1 MERSTAA
8 IGALA
13 VGTFA
18 IGTTE
23 FVIAGL
29 LPEIATGVAVSIPTA
44 GLLVSGYALGVVLGA
59 PTMTAALTHV
69 PRKAALVGLLVVFVA
84 GNVLSAIGAS
94 FGAVLAGRVVAA
106 FCHGAF
112 IGVASIAVAALVAPE
127 RRARA
132 IAGLLSGLNLAN
144 VAGVPLGIFIGQ
156 RLDWRV
162 TFGVVAALGVLALV
176 AAAVALPAVPVPPGT
191 SLRAQLTA
199 FRRPQLW
206 LTLFMTA
213 FGFGAVYAPFTY
225 VAPLMT
231 RVAGFP
237 AGDLP
242 WLLVLFGAGLVLGN
256 LLGSRAAD
264 RALTATI
271 LTVLVLLIVVLVSFH
286 WTVRAPVPAAITLTA
301 LGVIGYANVPAYT
314 SRALI
319 TASGAADNAMASAAA
334 VAAFNL
340 GNSAGAYLGG
350 RSVTATGGFLAT
362 PLVGAAM
369 ATAGLLVA
377 ITAAVSSRHGPEP
390 SRAVAAT
397 ATSQMANSPAAR
409 CGHEITS
416 VPETIWNDW
425 AVHSV
430 DHHDSSMGYNFGPTL
445 LQRAV
450 PHRDEGHTP
459 APVTPRR
466 SREGPEWVEA
476 DEIKGRA
483 VSGKPRRHLELLRAC
498 PRFRLYPGRA
508 GGRRRL
514 PIAAAR
520 RGGRGSLSARRR
532 RRPLRA
538 AATRGGRAGPSRRRR
553 RTRTESGP

>member
-1 MERSTAA
+1 MAD
-8 IGALA
+8 
-13 VGTFA
+13 
-18 IGTTE
+18 
-23 FVIAGL
+23 
-29 LPEIATGVAVSIPTA
+29 
-44 GLLVSGYALGVVLGA
+44 
-59 PTMTAALTHV
+59 
-69 PRKAALVGLLVVFVA
+69 
-84 GNVLSAIGAS
+84 
-94 FGAVLAGRVVAA
+94 
-106 FCHGAF
+106 
-112 IGVASIAVAALVAPE
+112 IAVAALVAPE
-127 RRARA
+127 RRVRA

-144 VAGVPLGIFIGQ
+144 VAGVPLGTFIGQ

-199 FRRPQLW
+199 FRRPQVW
-206 LTLFMTA
+206 LTPFMTA
-213 FGFGAVYAPFTY
+213 FGFGAVYTPFTY

-271 LTVLVLLIVVLVSFH
+271 LTVLVLLIVVLVAFH

-350 RSVTATGGFLAT
+350 RSVTATGRLPGHPARRRGHGHRR
-362 PLVGAAM
+362 PPR
-369 ATAGLLVA
+369 
-377 ITAAVSSRHGPEP
+377 RHHRRCQQSARPRA

-425 AVHSV
+425 AVHS
-430 DHHDSSMGYNFGPTL
+430 STTTTAAWATTSALRYCSGPFPT
-445 LQRAV
+445 
-450 PHRDEGHTP
+450 
-459 APVTPRR
+459 
-466 SREGPEWVEA
+466 
-476 DEIKGRA
+476 
-483 VSGKPRRHLELLRAC
+483 
-498 PRFRLYPGRA
+498 
-508 GGRRRL
+508 
-514 PIAAAR
+514 
-520 RGGRGSLSARRR
+520 
-532 RRPLRA
+532 
-538 AATRGGRAGPSRRRR
+538 ATRGTPQH
-553 RTRTESGP
+553 P